1 MGMPFLFIDG
11 YVVYSSKGTAMKFT
25 KEDIDSYEENNISMD
40 EVKSMAYTY
49 LTSVTFNDFFYDK
62 YKFNEL

>member
-1 MGMPFLFIDG
+1 MNMPFIFIDG
-11 YVVYSSKGTAMKFT
+11 NVLYSSNGSAMKLS
-25 KEDIDSYEENNISMD
+25 KEDIVSYEENNLSLD

-49 LTSVTFNDFFYDK
+49 LTSVTINDFFYDK